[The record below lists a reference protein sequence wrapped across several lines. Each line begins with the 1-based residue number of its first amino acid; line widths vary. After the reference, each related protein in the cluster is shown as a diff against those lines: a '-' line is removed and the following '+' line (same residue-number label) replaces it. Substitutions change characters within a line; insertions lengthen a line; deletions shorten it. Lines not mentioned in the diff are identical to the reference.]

1 MGYLLKF
8 NHFISQFIAS
18 EITSMPCTEYPVKIR
33 KDCDCY
39 LLLSKSYCSNCAK
52 LLLTLGIVSFDSTRK
67 MIFGFM
73 VLRAFCLYINNVTG
87 FATINFNHFNTT
99 SLWYKPYIGNL
110 RTTVHFVCNCFLCI
124 ELPFI
129 VFCRVNG
136 WNIRITAQ
144 WLFTIT
150 FHVVKQR
157 QPKAIHINRSSLFYR
172 CHIQSYYWT
181 EQTHNNQTYH
191 TIIHGHNQ

>member
-18 EITSMPCTEYPVKIR
+18 EITSMQCTEYPVRIR

-39 LLLSKSYCSNCAK
+39 LLLSKSFCSNCVK

-99 SLWYKPYIGNL
+99 SLWYTPYIGNL
-110 RTTVHFVCNCFLCI
+110 RTTVHFVCNCF
-124 ELPFI
+124 F
-129 VFCRVNG
+129 VY
-136 WNIRITAQ
+136 NI
-144 WLFTIT
+144 
-150 FHVVKQR
+150 
-157 QPKAIHINRSSLFYR
+157 AIHCVLQSLWMKHTNH
-172 CHIQSYYWT
+172 CSMIIYYHLPCCQTKTT
-181 EQTHNNQTYH
+181 ESNPYQ
-191 TIIHGHNQ
+191 